1 MGSRCVRRVDTVDEL
16 KQAAELAIEASRT
29 KEAIIEEYMDGI
41 ELSLDAIIYK
51 GDISITGIADRHIF
65 FPPYFVEMGHT
76 IPGKLETNLL
86 EQVSEVFKKGIKA
99 LGIDNGAA
107 KGDIKITGNGVKIG
121 EIAARLS
128 GGYMSGWTYPFSSGI
143 EITDAAMN
151 IAVGIVPG
159 DITPLEKSFSAER
172 AFISIPGKVKEIT
185 GVDGLKE
192 NKNIKEVFL
201 KIKSECNVVFPT
213 NNVEKCGNIISKG
226 STREEA
232 VNNAEESVRKVF
244 IRLKPDNPDTN
255 LFLFKNDNKFYNSI
269 SAFELKYNENI
280 KVLADML
287 PESYTNNSTE
297 LTLIN
302 LPELSSETSRDW
314 HGTVLPDAFNRVL
327 EITGIKT
334 DIKNGKYN
342 KADKNK
348 LLLGKLFWNAFL
360 KGSIQAGVY
369 IIDTIRERIF
379 KKLNP
384 FEF

>member
-1 MGSRCVRRVDTVDEL
+1 
-16 KQAAELAIEASRT
+16 
-29 KEAIIEEYMDGI
+29 
-41 ELSLDAIIYK
+41 
-51 GDISITGIADRHIF
+51 
-65 FPPYFVEMGHT
+65 
-76 IPGKLETNLL
+76 
-86 EQVSEVFKKGIKA
+86 
-99 LGIDNGAA
+99 
-107 KGDIKITGNGVKIG
+107 
-121 EIAARLS
+121 
-128 GGYMSGWTYPFSSGI
+128 
-143 EITDAAMN
+143 
-151 IAVGIVPG
+151 
-159 DITPLEKSFSAER
+159 
-172 AFISIPGKVKEIT
+172 
-185 GVDGLKE
+185 
-192 NKNIKEVFL
+192 
-201 KIKSECNVVFPT
+201 VFPT

-232 VNNAEESVRKVF
+232 VNNAEKSVRKVF
-244 IRLKPDNPDTN
+244 IRLKPDNPNTN

-348 LLLGKLFWNAFL
+348 LLLGKLFWNVFL